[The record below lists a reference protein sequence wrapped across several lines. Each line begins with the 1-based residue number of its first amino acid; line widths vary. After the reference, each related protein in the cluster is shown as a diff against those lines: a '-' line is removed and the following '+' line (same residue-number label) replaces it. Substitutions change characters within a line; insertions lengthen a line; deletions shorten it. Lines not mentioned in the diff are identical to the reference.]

1 MADYS
6 SIFGAITKNVQARI
20 DAASKLNKQ
29 LFDSAIY
36 PTFLEWD
43 TPSVSLNFEE
53 IIGTYGISIAAA
65 TIGDS
70 SKEPVLGQRGIETY
84 ANKVLKHAL
93 TTSLTASEYRK
104 VLAILDSK
112 SISPN
117 EAKKQLTDIIWGK
130 TEDVVKGVQAKID
143 MILLGALSNEGQF
156 TFDDTNNPE
165 GGVKGTINYGMPA
178 GNIATATTEW
188 TDANIASVNPFND
201 IVDLLAVANEKVK
214 LAYFLI
220 SPSKL
225 AWLLKSPMMRAA
237 VLGNNNAAAP
247 LTLSAL
253 NNFMESNKMPTFM
266 MIQRTCNVKKG
277 EDVYPVTPWNSKN
290 IVGVPAGKIG
300 KLMNAYADSELRKEP
315 NVTYSMYERIRISQW
330 GVGEQQGTNGTE
342 FTKAESL
349 SLPVFT
355 AINGI
360 YTLKTE
366 S

>member
-6 SIFGAITKNVQARI
+6 SIFGAITKSVQARI
-20 DAASKLNKQ
+20 DAASKLHKQ

-36 PTFLEWD
+36 PTYLDWD

-65 TIGDS
+65 TIGDN

-93 TTSLTASEYRK
+93 TTSLTANEYRK

-112 SISPN
+112 SISGD
-117 EAKKQLTDIIWGK
+117 EAKRQLTEIIWGK

-143 MILLGALSNEGQF
+143 MIFLGALSNEGQF

-165 GGVKGTINYGMPA
+165 GGVKGTINYNMPA
-178 GNIATATTEW
+178 ENIATASTEW
-188 TDANIASVNPFND
+188 VDANIESVNPFDD
-201 IVDLLAVANEKVK
+201 IQDLLAVANEKVE
-214 LAYFLI
+214 LAHFLI

-225 AWLLKSPMMRAA
+225 AWLLKSPKMRAA
-237 VLGNNNAAAP
+237 VLGVNNAAAP

-253 NNFMESNKMPTFM
+253 NTFMTSNKMPTFVM
-266 MIQRTCNVKKG
+266 VRRTCNVKKG
-277 EDVYPVTPWNSKN
+277 EDVYPVTPWNAKN
-290 IVGVPAGKIG
+290 LVGVPAGKIG

-330 GVGEQQGTNGTE
+330 GVGEQQGTNGVE

>member
-1 MADYS
+1 MDYS
-6 SIFGAITKNVQARI
+6 SIFGVITKNVQARI

-36 PTFLEWD
+36 HTFLDWD
-43 TPSVSLNFEE
+43 TPSIGLVFEE
-53 IIGTYGISIAAA
+53 IIGKYNISVAAA
-65 TIGDS
+65 TIGDG
-70 SKEPVLGQRGIETY
+70 SKEPVLGQQGLETY
-84 ANKVLKHAL
+84 TNKVLKHAISRSL
-93 TTSLTASEYRK
+93 TTSEYRK
-104 VLAILDSK
+104 VLAIMNSK
-112 SISPN
+112 NLSQK
-117 EAKKQLTDIIWGK
+117 EVVRQLTDIVWGT
-130 TEDVVKGVQAKID
+130 TEDAVKGVQAKID

-165 GGVKGTINYGMPA
+165 GGVKGTINYNMPA

-188 TDANIASVNPFND
+188 TDANIESVNPFND
-201 IVDLLAVANEKVK
+201 IVDLMDVANEKVA
-214 LAYFLI
+214 LAHFLI

-225 AWLLKSPMMRAA
+225 AWLLKSPKMRAA
-237 VLGNNNAAAP
+237 VLGTNNAAAP
-247 LTLSAL
+247 LTLTAL

-266 MIQRTCNVKKG
+266 MIRRTCNVKKG
-277 EDVYPVTPWNSKN
+277 DTIYPVTPWNSKN

-366 S
+366 N

>member
-1 MADYS
+1 MSNYS
-6 SIFGAITKNVQARI
+6 SIFGAITKSVQARI

-36 PTFLEWD
+36 PTYLDWD
-43 TPSVSLNFEE
+43 TPSVGLNFEE
-53 IIGTYGISIAAA
+53 IIGKYGISVAAA
-65 TIGDS
+65 TIGDG
-70 SKEPVLGQRGIETY
+70 SKEPVLGQQGLETY
-84 ANKVLKHAL
+84 TNKVLKHAISR
-93 TTSLTASEYRK
+93 SLTISEYRK

-112 SISPN
+112 SISGD
-117 EAKKQLTDIIWGK
+117 EAKRQLTDIVWGA

-143 MILLGALSNEGQF
+143 MIFLGALSNEGQF

-165 GGVKGTINYGMPA
+165 GGVKGTIDYNMPA

-188 TDANIASVNPFND
+188 TEANIASVDPFND
-201 IVDLLAVANEKVK
+201 INALMDVANQKVA
-214 LAYFLI
+214 LAHFLI
-220 SPSKL
+220 APSKL
-225 AWLLKSPMMRAA
+225 SWLLRASKMRAA
-237 VLGNNNAAAP
+237 VFGNDKAAAP

-253 NNFMESNKMPTFM
+253 NSFMESNGLPTFV
-266 MIQRTCNVKKG
+266 MIRRTCNVKSG
-277 EDVYPVTPWNSKN
+277 TTITPVTPWNAKN

-330 GVGEQQGTNGTE
+330 GVGEQQGTNGVE

-349 SLPVFT
+349 SLPVLT